1 MINRLYKLCFLLLP
15 WLCFAQIEKNTYQF
29 KHLSTSDGLSQS
41 SVITIEQDDLGRMW
55 LGTRDGLNLYDG
67 NDFKVYRNVAFD
79 STSIS
84 NSDILAI
91 KEDSDGYIW
100 VGTYNGLNRYDP
112 VKDSFKR
119 FYHFNDKTSL
129 SNNTIWDI
137 EELSD
142 GKIWIGTSNG
152 VSIYDK
158 INDRFTNIYT
168 ENPKSSSG
176 LPSNYVLSIIEAK
189 NGTVWLGT
197 SKGLCKVRAS
207 KDHKFDFTVFRPSG
221 NEKDPFVQDIS
232 ACDENTMCIATKNMG
247 LLKFDLI
254 SERFLPNKTIKENED
269 VRAVRAGDNGMLWVG
284 SSNGI
289 TVFDKDDNAKS
300 ITYEPSDE
308 NSLSH
313 NYIKS
318 IYKDRKGS
326 IWVGSYYGGVDI
338 WDISNAN
345 FINYTENFGKKRL
358 GHKVVSSIVNDDNG
372 NIYFGTEGGGLTI
385 FNKKQNQTDY
395 INTVNSNM
403 LQSDNIKSLMLN
415 KTNLWI
421 GTFNK
426 GVKTYNI
433 KTKRFKNNLVSD
445 QLNQLLDQ
453 AGVYAI
459 KTGINNDVWLG
470 TFGQGVIKYNT
481 KSKSIDEFVHF
492 SGEKNSLSSDRVRSL
507 LVDKNSNI
515 WIGTQSGLNL
525 LPLSEQGYSNA
536 NVTRFFYDPETDSG
550 DDILFVFQDSNG
562 VIWVGIRA
570 KGLYRY
576 DGRKFKNIKLNSNNQ
591 ITSIYSILEGTDN
604 TLLMSSNQ
612 GILKYNVPEDTF
624 VVYTKKDG
632 LVGNEFSS
640 GAALKIDKTK
650 FYFGGAEG
658 VSYFDASK
666 LARNNYA
673 PQVILT
679 DLKVKN
685 NSISVD
691 GENSILTQSMPF
703 TKEIVLEYDKANFS
717 IDYSIPNF
725 INPDSNQY
733 QYRLVGLDDNW
744 IITDRTRANYTIQ
757 KPGKYIFEVKGANND
772 RLWNVTPTSLVILV
786 KPEPWLSSW
795 ALFLYTLFIVMGLF
809 GLYNII
815 RSKTKLKHKLQ
826 LEHLEN
832 ERNQEVN
839 AAKLRF
845 FTNIS
850 HEFRTPLTLITGPLQ
865 QLLENYKGSRVVY
878 KKLLVIESNA
888 NHLLQLINRL
898 MDFRK
903 LEHKNFTLEAA
914 EGNLVKFLREIY
926 LSFSEFA
933 KVNNYQYSF
942 ETSNDEILVYYDR
955 SKLEQVFYNLISNAF
970 KYTPVNGTI
979 EIVVKKEKQ
988 SVIIKVIDSG
998 PGIPH
1003 KYKSKVFERFFEVPE
1018 YVSADSVQGTG
1029 TGIGLSIAK
1038 SIVELHKGYISVQNG
1053 KNSGSVFVVELKLGS
1068 AHILDEEIIQDFKFS
1083 DDLGLYTSQLTDTLL
1098 EKSFLNTETI
1108 VLDKERDVVL
1118 LVEDNVPLRR
1128 FIKDLLKDSYN
1139 ILEANNGKE
1148 AMVTAL
1154 KYIPSLI
1161 ISDVIMPEMVGTE
1174 LCAKIKENIKTSHIP
1189 VVLLTSRTSLLYKY
1203 EGLES
1208 GADDYISKPFN
1219 VKEFKLRVKN
1229 LIDSSSRMR
1238 SKFAADQN
1246 FAPNDI
1252 AISSLDEQLLKKALS
1267 IVEENISNDQFD
1279 IITFSTEL
1287 GISRTLLFTKIKA
1300 WTNFTP
1306 NEFIQEIRMKRAAQ
1320 LLEKGS
1326 LNISEISYMVGY
1338 KNPKYFSK
1346 CFQKKYGLSP
1356 SAYIDKFSEN
1366 LYDID

>member
-1 MINRLYKLCFLLLP
+1 MLKKIFNLFFFLSVSLGI
-15 WLCFAQIEKNTYQF
+15 AQIEQNTYQF

-41 SVITIEQDDLGRMW
+41 SVIAIEQDNLGRMW

-67 NDFKVYRNVAFD
+67 KEFRVYRNIALD

-91 KEDSDGYIW
+91 KEDSSGYVW

-112 VKDSFKR
+112 KKNSFKR

-129 SNNTIWDI
+129 SNNTVWAI
-137 EELSD
+137 EELSN
-142 GKIWIGTSNG
+142 GEIWIGTSNG
-152 VSIYDK
+152 ISIYNK
-158 INDRFTNIYT
+158 TNDSFTNIYT
-168 ENPKSSSG
+168 NLENTNG
-176 LPSNYVLSIIEAK
+176 LPSNYILSIKEAK

-197 SKGLCKVRAS
+197 SKGLCKIVAT
-207 KDHKFDFTVFRPSG
+207 KDKGFEFTVFKPNDSEKRP
-221 NEKDPFVQDIS
+221 FIQDIS
-232 ACDENTMCIATKNMG
+232 ACDENTICIGTKNMG

-254 SERFLPNKTIKENED
+254 SERFLPREFSNSDED
-269 VRAVRAGDNGMLWVG
+269 VRAVKAGDNGMLWVG

-289 TVFDKDDNAKS
+289 TLFDTDDNSKS
-300 ITYEPSDE
+300 IKYEPSDK

-318 IYKDRKGS
+318 IFKDRKGS
-326 IWVGSYYGGVDI
+326 MWIGSYYGGVDI

-358 GHKVVSSIVNDDNG
+358 GHKVVSSIVNDENG
-372 NIYFGTEGGGLTI
+372 NLYFGTEGGGLTI
-385 FNKKQNQTDY
+385 FNEQQNKTSFL
-395 INTVNSNM
+395 NTANSS
-403 LQSDNIKSLMLN
+403 LLESDNVKSLLLDDHV
-415 KTNLWI
+415 LWI

-426 GVKTYNI
+426 GVKTYNVESN
-433 KTKRFKNNLVSD
+433 RFDNNLVSGKLNKLID
-445 QLNQLLDQ
+445 QT
-453 AGVYAI
+453 GVYTI
-459 KTGINNDVWLG
+459 RQGINNDIWLG
-470 TFGQGVIKYNT
+470 TFGHGLIKYNT
-481 KSKSIDEFVHF
+481 KNESIDEFVHIPTN
-492 SGEKNSLSSDRVRSL
+492 KNSLSSDRVRSL

-525 LPLSEQGYSNA
+525 LPHSEKGYCDT
-536 NVTRFFYDPETDSG
+536 NVTRFFYDLETDSG
-550 DDILFVFQDSNG
+550 DDILYIYQDSNG

-576 DGRKFKNIKLNSNNQ
+576 DGREFKNISLGLNNQ
-591 ITSIYSILEGTDN
+591 ITSIYSILEGEEN

-612 GILKYNVPEDTF
+612 GVLKFNVPEDTF

-640 GAALKIDKTK
+640 GAALKRGKSK
-650 FYFGGAEG
+650 FYFGGPEG
-658 VSYFDASK
+658 VSYFDANQ
-666 LARNNYA
+666 LARNNYN

-679 DLKVKN
+679 DLKIKN
-685 NSISVD
+685 NSISV
-691 GENSILTQSMPF
+691 GEENAVLTQSMPF
-703 TKEIVLEYDKANFS
+703 TKEIILDYDKANFS

-725 INPDSNQY
+725 INPESNQY
-733 QYRLVGLDDNW
+733 QYRLVGLEDNW
-744 IITDRTRANYTIQ
+744 VITDRTSANYTIQ
-757 KPGKYIFEVKGANND
+757 KPGKYVFEVKGANND
-772 RLWNVTPTSLVILV
+772 RLWNSKATSLIIIV
-786 KPEPWLSSW
+786 KPAPWLSNW
-795 ALFLYTLFIVMGLF
+795 AFFLYALIILMGLL
-809 GLYNII
+809 GLYNMI

-832 ERNQEVN
+832 ERNQEIN
-839 AAKLRF
+839 DAKLRF

-865 QLLENYKGSRVVY
+865 QLLEDYKGSRIVY

-903 LEHKNFTLEAA
+903 LEHNNYKLEAA
-914 EGNLVKFLREIY
+914 EGNLVKFLREIF

-933 KVNNYQYSF
+933 KVNNYEYSF
-942 ETSNDEILVYYDR
+942 ETSDDEILVYYDR

-970 KYTPVNGTI
+970 KYTPANGTI
-979 EIVVKKEKQ
+979 KIMVKKEKH
-988 SVIIKVIDSG
+988 SVKIEVIDSG
-998 PGIPH
+998 PGIPE

-1018 YVSADSVQGTG
+1018 YISINTVQSTG

-1038 SIVELHKGYISVQNG
+1038 SIVELHKGSISVENG
-1053 KNSGSVFVVELKLGS
+1053 IHTGSVFVVELKLGS
-1068 AHILDEEIIQDFKFS
+1068 SHILKDEIIQDFKFS
-1083 DDLGLYTSQLTDTLL
+1083 DDVGLYTSQLSNMLP
-1098 EKSFLNTETI
+1098 EKALINTETLI
-1108 VLDKERDVVL
+1108 VDKERDVVL
-1118 LVEDNVPLRR
+1118 IVEDNVPLRR
-1128 FIKDLLKDSYN
+1128 FIKDLLKDSYT
-1139 ILEANNGKE
+1139 IIEASNGKE
-1148 AMVTAL
+1148 AMVKAL
-1154 KYIPSLI
+1154 QYVPSLI

-1219 VKEFKLRVKN
+1219 IKEFKLRIKN

-1238 SKFAADQN
+1238 AKFSTDQN
-1246 FAPNDI
+1246 FTPNDI
-1252 AISSLDEQLLKKALS
+1252 VISSIDEQLLKKALF

-1279 IITFSTEL
+1279 IIAFSTEL

-1326 LNISEISYMVGY
+1326 LNISEISYMVGF

-1346 CFQKKYGLSP
+1346 CFQKKFGLSP
-1356 SAYIDKFSEN
+1356 SAYIAKFSEN
-1366 LYDID
+1366 LFDFD

>member
-1 MINRLYKLCFLLLP
+1 MLKQVFNLFFLFYVCLG
-15 WLCFAQIEKNTYQF
+15 FAQIERNTYHF
-29 KHLSTSDGLSQS
+29 KHLNTSDGLSQS
-41 SVITIEQDDLGRMW
+41 SVIAIEQDKLGRMW

-67 NDFKVYRNVAFD
+67 KEFTIYRNINSD

-84 NSDILAI
+84 NSDILSI
-91 KEDSDGYIW
+91 KEDSSGYIW

-129 SNNTIWDI
+129 CNNTIWAI
-137 EELSD
+137 EELSN
-142 GKIWIGTSNG
+142 GEIWIGTSKG
-152 VSIYDK
+152 ISIYDK
-158 INDRFTNIYT
+158 NNDNFINVYT
-168 ENPKSSSG
+168 SSSKAKG
-176 LPSNYVLSIIEAK
+176 DDLPSNYVLSIKEAK
-189 NGTVWLGT
+189 NGTVWIGT
-197 SKGLCKVRAS
+197 SKGLFKVIGT
-207 KDHKFDFTVFRPSG
+207 KDSSYDFTVFKPAATDQ
-221 NEKDPFVQDIS
+221 KLYIQDIS
-232 ACDENTMCIATKNMG
+232 ACDENTLCIGTKNMG

-254 SERFLPNKTIKENED
+254 SERFLPSENTDNED
-269 VRAVRAGDNGMLWVG
+269 VRAVEAGDNGMLWVG

-289 TVFDKDDNAKS
+289 TLFDKYDNAKS
-300 ITYEPSDE
+300 IKYEPSNR

-318 IYKDRKGS
+318 IYKDKKGS
-326 IWVGSYYGGVDI
+326 IWIGSYYGGVDI

-372 NIYFGTEGGGLTI
+372 NLYFGTEGGGFTI
-385 FNKKQNQTDY
+385 FNEKQKTTNY
-395 INTVNSNM
+395 INTTNSNL
-403 LQSDNIKSLMLN
+403 LQSDNVKSLMLEDGI
-415 KTNLWI
+415 LWI

-433 KTKRFKNNLVSD
+433 QNKRFENNLVS
-445 QLNQLLDQ
+445 NQLKNLLGKT
-453 AGVYAI
+453 GVYTI
-459 KTGINNDVWLG
+459 KKGINQDVWLG
-470 TFGQGVIKYNT
+470 TFGYGLIKYNT
-481 KSKSIDEFVHF
+481 KDKTITEFGHITNI
-492 SGEKNSLSSDRVRSL
+492 KNSLSSNRVRSI

-525 LPLSEQGYSNA
+525 LPHSEKGYSNT
-536 NVTRFFYDPETDSG
+536 NVTRFFYDNETDSG
-550 DDILFVFQDSNG
+550 DDILFIYQDSNG
-562 VIWVGIRA
+562 VIWLSIRA
-570 KGLYRY
+570 KGLYCY
-576 DGRKFKNIKLNSNNQ
+576 DGRKFKNVKLGLNNQ
-591 ITSIYSILEGTDN
+591 ITSIYSILEGEDN

-612 GILKYNVPEDTF
+612 GILKYNIPEGTF

-632 LVGNEFSS
+632 IVGNEFSS
-640 GAALKIDKTK
+640 GAALKKGKSK
-650 FYFGGAEG
+650 FYFGGPEG

-666 LARNNYA
+666 LARNSYV

-679 DLKVKN
+679 NLKIKN
-685 NSISVD
+685 SSVSV
-691 GENSILTQSMPF
+691 GEENGVLSQSMPF
-703 TKEIVLEYDKANFS
+703 TKEIILDYDKANFS

-725 INPDSNQY
+725 INPESNQY
-733 QYRLVGLDDNW
+733 KYRLVGLEDNW
-744 IITDRTRANYTIQ
+744 VVTNLTRANYTIQ
-757 KPGKYIFEVKGANND
+757 KPGEYIFEVKGANND
-772 RLWNVTPTSLVILV
+772 RLWNSKPTSLVIIV
-786 KPEPWLSSW
+786 KPAPWLSSW
-795 ALFLYTLFIVMGLF
+795 AFLLYALFILIGLL

-815 RSKTKLKHKLQ
+815 KSKTKLKHKLE

-832 ERNQEVN
+832 ERNQEIN
-839 AAKLRF
+839 DAKLRF

-865 QLLENYKGSRVVY
+865 QLLENYKGSRIVY

-903 LEHKNFTLEAA
+903 LEHKKYSLAVA
-914 EGNLVKFLREIY
+914 EGNLVKFLREIF

-933 KVNNYQYSF
+933 KVNNYTYSF
-942 ETSNDEILVYYDR
+942 ETSHDEILVFYDR

-970 KYTPVNGTI
+970 KYTPANGSI
-979 EIVVKKEKQ
+979 EIVVRKEKQ
-988 SVIIKVIDSG
+988 SVKIEVIDSG
-998 PGIPH
+998 PGIPK
-1003 KYKSKVFERFFEVPE
+1003 KYKNKVFERFFEIPE
-1018 YVSADSVQGTG
+1018 YITDNTVQSTG

-1038 SIVELHKGYISVQNG
+1038 SIIELHKGYISF
-1053 KNSGSVFVVELKLGS
+1053 KNREEKGSVFIVELKLGS
-1068 AHILDEEIIQDFKFS
+1068 AHIHNEEIIQDFKFS
-1083 DDLGLYTSQLTDTLL
+1083 DDVGLYTSQLSNVLP
-1098 EKSFLNTETI
+1098 EKPFLNSETI
-1108 VLDKERDVVL
+1108 ILDKERDVVL
-1118 LVEDNVPLRR
+1118 VVEDNVPLRR

-1154 KYIPSLI
+1154 KYVPSLI

-1219 VKEFKLRVKN
+1219 IKEFKLRVKN

-1238 SKFAADQN
+1238 AKFSIDQN

-1252 AISSLDEQLLKKALS
+1252 AISSLDEQLFKKALF
-1267 IVEENISNDQFD
+1267 IVEENISNNQFD
-1279 IITFSTEL
+1279 IITFTTEL

-1326 LNISEISYMVGY
+1326 LNVSEISYMVGF

-1356 SAYIDKFSEN
+1356 SSYIDKFSEN
-1366 LYDID
+1366 LFDLD